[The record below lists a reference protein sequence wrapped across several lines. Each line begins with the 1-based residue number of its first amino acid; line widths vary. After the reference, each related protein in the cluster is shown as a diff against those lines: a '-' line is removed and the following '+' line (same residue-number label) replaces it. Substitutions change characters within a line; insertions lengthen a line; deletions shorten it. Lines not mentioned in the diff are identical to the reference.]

1 VPQVLLP
8 VIPHLTSELH
18 SEDGAKRQEAATLL
32 GRLLSLPGNK
42 LVNEYRDVLDA
53 LLRRYCDVQVR
64 TAAILLGLLALVVM
78 IQLRCKHTAVC
89 LHLRKHTTACLQ
101 RRRIQSGQ

>member
-1 VPQVLLP
+1 MVLQLYTTVPQVLLP

-64 TAAILLGLLALVVM
+64 RAVVVSALLLLGCSAG
-78 IQLRCKHTAVC
+78 R
-89 LHLRKHTTACLQ
+89 
-101 RRRIQSGQ
+101 